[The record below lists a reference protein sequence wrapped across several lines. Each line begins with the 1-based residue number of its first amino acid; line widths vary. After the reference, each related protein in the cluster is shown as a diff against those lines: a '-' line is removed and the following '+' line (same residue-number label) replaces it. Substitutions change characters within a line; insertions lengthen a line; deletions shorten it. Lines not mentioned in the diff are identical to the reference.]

1 MNNSLASRL
10 MRSLPKGS
18 LVSVLS
24 ESDYLDKG
32 VVCSTDIPAINLLL
46 SGKLDGGVIPGI
58 TQLVGDSRTFKC
70 TKGDTPLRIFVTQE
84 IYDKYFSS

>member
-1 MNNSLASRL
+1 MSLAAKL
-10 MRSLPKGS
+10 MKSLPKS
-18 LVSVLS
+18 SMVSVLS

-70 TKGDTPLRIFVTQE
+70 CHKDTPLRIFVTPE
-84 IYDKYFSS
+84 IYQQYFSS